1 MIDILDHKRVAPLFN
16 RSHSG
21 RYSVRPTTR
30 LMISAIPFAGV
41 TMIGLILASHAG
53 AQSNAA
59 SPARYDMDVGT
70 TTGTGLASMMGGGGF
85 NPLALLGGDSNEP
98 RKELYLRL
106 GSGQRATSPQ
116 ADHFM
121 PQGAR
126 LGVSVPLVTPQQAP
140 DNEDDHVPGQRPDE
154 RPRGR
159 ILIFWGCGA
168 HAPAGQPVV
177 IDLARLSAGQVPPG
191 LFSTSVPRDR
201 GVTYRNSTT
210 YGDWPNGRSRAQL
223 TSASSLIGGHRIAGN
238 YSPDIAFNLAQ
249 DFMPALNATGTAQ
262 ADQSTQLSWNSV
274 AAATGYYA
282 WTMGFRGNPGGDSG
296 DMVMWSSSSSQQ
308 FGGGLWDW
316 IAPETVARL
325 INQRVVMPPS
335 QTTCVV
341 PAEVKQAA
349 PDFMMGNLYAYG
361 PEANF
366 AYPPRPVNAR
376 TPWHPIWTARV
387 RYRSSTSWM
396 VGGPGAEAAATPN
409 PNCRRRRG
417 GLGGVLGGVL
427 GAPAPGC

>member
-1 MIDILDHKRVAPLFN
+1 MRPLIALKLSAATLAFGAIAGLALVPDALSQTAAP
-16 RSHSG
+16 R
-21 RYSVRPTTR
+21 
-30 LMISAIPFAGV
+30 
-41 TMIGLILASHAG
+41 
-53 AQSNAA
+53 
-59 SPARYDMDVGT
+59 PARYDMDVGT
-70 TTGTGLASMMGGGGF
+70 ATGVGMGSISLSSILGGGG
-85 NPLALLGGDSNEP
+85 NNEP
-98 RKELYLRL
+98 RKELFLRL
-106 GSGQRATSPQ
+106 GSSQAATGPR

-121 PQGAR
+121 PEGAR
-126 LGVSVPLVTPQQAP
+126 LGTSVPLITPVRTP
-140 DNEDDHVPGQRPDE
+140 DEQERLPGE

-191 LFSTSVPRDR
+191 LFSSTVPRDR
-201 GVTYRNSTT
+201 SVTFSNSRT
-210 YGDWPNGRSRAQL
+210 YGDWPNGTSRAQL
-223 TSASSLIGGHRIAGN
+223 RSQSSIIGAHRIAGN
-238 YSPDIAFNLAQ
+238 YSPEIAFSLAQ

-262 ADQSTQLSWNSV
+262 ADQSTQLAWNSV
-274 AAATGYYA
+274 AGATGYYA
-282 WTMGFRGNPGGDSG
+282 WTMGFRGQPGGDSG

-325 INQRVVMPPS
+325 VNQRVVMPPS
-335 QTTCVV
+335 QTACVV
-341 PAEVKQAA
+341 PMEVKQAA
-349 PDFMMGNLYAYG
+349 PDIMFGNLYAYG

-366 AYPPRPVNAR
+366 AYPPRPANAR
-376 TPWHPIWTARV
+376 TPWHPIWQARV

-396 VGGPGAEAAATPN
+396 IGGPGAEAANNPN

>member
-1 MIDILDHKRVAPLFN
+1 MRVSNMFKVTTAALTVAAATAVVIAP
-16 RSHSG
+16 
-21 RYSVRPTTR
+21 
-30 LMISAIPFAGV
+30 
-41 TMIGLILASHAG
+41 
-53 AQSNAA
+53 NALSQTA
-59 SPARYDMDVGT
+59 APRPARYDMDVGT
-70 TTGTGLASMMGGGGF
+70 ATGVGIGSISLSSILGGG
-85 NPLALLGGDSNEP
+85 NNEP
-98 RKELYLRL
+98 RKELFLRL
-106 GSGQRATSPQ
+106 GSDQVATGPH

-121 PQGAR
+121 PEGAR
-126 LGVSVPLVTPQQAP
+126 LGASVPLATPVRAP
-140 DNEDDHVPGQRPDE
+140 DDEERVPGQRPNE

-168 HAPAGQPVV
+168 HAPAGQPVI

-191 LFSTSVPRDR
+191 LFSTTVPRDR
-201 GVTYRNSTT
+201 SVTFGNSRT
-210 YGDWPNGRSRAQL
+210 YGDWPNSTSRAQVR
-223 TSASSLIGGHRIAGN
+223 AQSSILGAHRIAGN
-238 YSPDIAFNLAQ
+238 YSPDIAFSLAQ

-262 ADQSTQLSWNSV
+262 ADQSTQLSWNNV

-282 WTMGFRGNPGGDSG
+282 WTMGFHGTPGGDSG
-296 DMVMWSSSSSQQ
+296 DMVMWSSSSSRQ

-316 IAPETVARL
+316 IAPSTVATL

-335 QTTCVV
+335 QTSCVV
-341 PAEVKQAA
+341 PMEVKQAA

-366 AYPPRPVNAR
+366 AYPPRPAGVR
-376 TPWHPIWTARV
+376 IPWHPIWTARV

-396 VGGPGAEAAATPN
+396 IGGPGAEAATTPN